1 MSHGFDLSS
10 PLVCEGIVGD
20 GCGGGRIFFV
30 KDDTLFVHDPLTSSD
45 TLLLK
50 GISNAK
56 TLQKKACR
64 LYLECEDGD
73 IVFDISLLKRVFSD
87 KKLIIYDFD
96 GTLIDSVPDL
106 ALALNLMLK
115 DISCSTYEED
125 TIRTWVGNGA
135 QTLVKRALLGS
146 VDTDRDIDS
155 ELFEK
160 ALEIFLKHYEKNAC
174 VATTIYPDVKETL
187 ESFYKD
193 GYKQAIVTN
202 KPYKFIQPILKGLEI
217 EHYFEYYIGGDSLE
231 LKKPSPEP
239 LYHVC
244 KKLDIDVAKSIMVG
258 DSKNDIISANSAKMD
273 VVGVSYGYNYGED
286 IGVHKP
292 SIVIDGIKELV
303 DIVV

>member
-10 PLVCEGIVGD
+10 PLVCEGIIGD

-30 KDDTLFVHDPLTSSD
+30 RGDTLFTYDPT
-45 TLLLK
+45 TKTEQILLK
-50 GISNAK
+50 DLPNANSV
-56 TLQKKACR
+56 TKKVCEITI
-64 LYLECEDGD
+64 ECEDEQ
-73 IVFDISLLKRVFSD
+73 IVFDLSLLRRVFR
-87 KKLIIYDFD
+87 KKELIIYDFD

-106 ALALNLMLK
+106 ALALNLMLE
-115 DISCSTYEED
+115 DIEFKTFNEES
-125 TIRTWVGNGA
+125 IRHWVGNGA
-135 QTLVKRALLGS
+135 QTLVKRALSGAAE
-146 VDTDRDIDS
+146 IDKNLDN
-155 ELFEK
+155 ELFER
-160 ALEIFLKHYEKNAC
+160 ALEIFLQHYEKNAC
-174 VATTIYPDVKETL
+174 VSTTIYPNVKETL

-292 SIVIDGIKELV
+292 SIVIDDIKELV